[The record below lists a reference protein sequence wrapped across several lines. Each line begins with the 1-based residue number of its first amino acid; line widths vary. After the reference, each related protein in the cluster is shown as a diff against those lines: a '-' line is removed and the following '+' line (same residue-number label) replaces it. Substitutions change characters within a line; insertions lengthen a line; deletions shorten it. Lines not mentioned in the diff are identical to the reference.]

1 MAIYKKEYVLNGEV
15 TGELLYSKDTT
26 GWVSGFSSQNTWR
39 IKEVF
44 SPTADQSFEVS
55 VRVRTGSSISSPNI
69 QEIFAI
75 GGMPLLMRIDA
86 KKLSLSYNT
95 GSWSIVGSYSCSTNT
110 EYLTV
115 LKYHPI
121 TTTTNGYTYSAKY
134 LYFEI
139 YNSSGDLLHRSSAS
153 LNSRFL
159 NFVGDFAYL
168 GSQEGGENW
177 GGRIHNGED
186 TYIKVDGEL
195 WWQPLLEE
203 RIDVSGSVE
212 ISKGYYS
219 DGSNKI
225 SMPASTY
232 NFDALTANQ
241 TLGGKNKLFVYT
253 DSMDNVGALITSTT
267 PTGSFKITKQL
278 DKHIYLDPTN
288 NYIAG
293 GEIIEPAVTPT
304 SSLYGVEIVG
314 NVSISNGIA
323 SGFSDT
329 AYLEMING
337 SALFNSATES
347 FEYTTRFKQ
356 LSQSSSNEGLL
367 DKGDGTSIDDIGLR
381 LTLTSGKV
389 RFRISQNGSTTYAID
404 VKSTNTISSG
414 TYYSLRLSYSS
425 TNGYTVSLK
434 EDGSDTWEV
443 WASSTSTVKP
453 FYSEAREYRIGDNT
467 DSGSSLNGS
476 IDLSQTNLIVNGE
489 LVWEALPRLNQVS
502 STKALQ
508 YSEAQ
513 DTTYWVPSEATVSL
527 DYVKA
532 TQSVGMSNRLY
543 LTNNAGAPTASLSF
557 SNNGVINGVDSY
569 MATGLNVYLS
579 DDLTKI
585 LNIGE

>member
-44 SPTADQSFEVS
+44 YPTADQSFEVS
-55 VRVRTGSSISSPNI
+55 VRVGTGSSISSPNI

-75 GGMPLLMRIDA
+75 GVPLLMRIDA
-86 KKLSLSYNT
+86 KKLSLAYNT

-195 WWQPLLEE
+195 WWQPLKEE
-203 RIDVSGSVE
+203 LIDVSGSVE

-225 SMPASTY
+225 IMPASTY
-232 NFDALTANQ
+232 DFNTLTANQ
-241 TLGGKNKLFVYT
+241 TLGVKNKLFVYT
-253 DSMDNVGALITSTT
+253 DSTDSVGALITSTI
-267 PTGSFKITKQL
+267 PTGSFKITKDLEQTV
-278 DKHIYLDPTN
+278 YLDPTKN
-288 NYIAG
+288 AIAG
-293 GEIIEPAVTPT
+293 GELIEPEIRFT
-304 SSLYGVEIVG
+304 SG
-314 NVSISNGIA
+314 NAEPWVQP
-323 SGFSDT
+323 
-329 AYLEMING
+329 
-337 SALFNSATES
+337 ALTSATSYGTCTDSRNNTGES
-347 FEYTTRFKQ
+347 Q
-356 LSQSSSNEGLL
+356 EGWRAL
-367 DKGDGTSIDDIGLR
+367 DKQSGTDFSPAREGGWWKWVVPDTLNFKAGTSTIVV
-381 LTLTSGKV
+381 TSGSPATAMDIQFFADEAATKPLTDV
-389 RFRISQNGSTTYAID
+389 VTLPSTVGANTTIP
-404 VKSTNTISSG
+404 VINTETTNTIYMTIASHSSW
-414 TYYSLRLSYSS
+414 SEINEISFV
-425 TNGYTVSLK
+425 NVFK
-434 EDGSDTWEV
+434 GSVE
-443 WASSTSTVKP
+443 AS
-453 FYSEAREYRIGDNT
+453 
-467 DSGSSLNGS
+467 
-476 IDLSQTNLIVNGE
+476 
-489 LVWEALPRLNQVS
+489 VS
-502 STKALQ
+502 STKSLQ

-513 DTTYWVPSEATVSL
+513 DKTYWIPSEATVSL
-527 DYVKA
+527 DSVKA